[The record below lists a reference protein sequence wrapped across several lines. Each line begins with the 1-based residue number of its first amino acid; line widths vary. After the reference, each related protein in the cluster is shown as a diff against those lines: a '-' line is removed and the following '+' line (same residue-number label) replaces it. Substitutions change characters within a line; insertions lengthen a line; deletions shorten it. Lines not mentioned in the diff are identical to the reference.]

1 MLARDESDALPE
13 VLLVVL
19 GAVLLEALPDVLLPV
34 VADVELDP
42 DDVLGLIV
50 VVAE

>member
-1 MLARDESDALPE
+1 
-13 VLLVVL
+13 LVV
-19 GAVLLEALPDVLLPV
+19 VLRAESLVVPAAPLV
-34 VADVELDP
+34 VADLAPGLIVVVA